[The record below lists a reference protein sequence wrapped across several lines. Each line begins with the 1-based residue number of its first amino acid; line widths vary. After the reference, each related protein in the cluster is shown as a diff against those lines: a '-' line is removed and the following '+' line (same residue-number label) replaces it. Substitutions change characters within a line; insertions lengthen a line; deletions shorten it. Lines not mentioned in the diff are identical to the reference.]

1 MIPIV
6 PASGRRGA
14 FVSGRLSFDGDLP
27 KISEPIPLKD
37 ALVKA
42 YNSTQEDDPIIL
54 LDVDGFSERF
64 LNGEIVKEIRIKGR
78 DLWFVTYVENLEDVI
93 SALTGA
99 FSGLGIPM
107 HTIREEDLMD
117 HASEMSD
124 SVFPVAFV
132 RNGTELSSGRRPD
145 ELELML
151 RGQGMQRLVCIDMDS
166 IEAQGSILSTT
177 AIANLDAN

>member
-14 FVSGRLSFDGDLP
+14 FASGRLSFDGNLP
-27 KISEPIPLKD
+27 RMDETVPLKD
-37 ALVKA
+37 ALIEA
-42 YNSTQEDDPIIL
+42 YKSTQEDDPIIL

-64 LNGEIVKEIRIKGR
+64 LNGEIVKEVRIKGR
-78 DLWFVTYVENLEDVI
+78 DLWFVTYVENIEDVI

-107 HTIREEDLMD
+107 HTVKEEDLMD

-132 RNGTELSSGRRPD
+132 RNGTEISTGRRPD
-145 ELELML
+145 ELEIML
-151 RGQGMQRLVCIDMDS
+151 REQGLPRLVCIDMDTV
-166 IEAQGSILSTT
+166 EAQESVLFVT
-177 AIANLDAN
+177 AEENSEAY